1 MDANQIRRVGAASVF
16 VPALVATVWWGGIPL
31 LICTASF
38 VGIGTWELFRLYQ
51 QKGACPFLW
60 PGILM
65 GVGASVWFYGMG
77 LRHVEV
83 LLMLCTV
90 GTLAVALVQR
100 REGASLRDAGATLF
114 GVLYVGLLGSAILLV
129 RNLPLPC
136 AAPLT
141 LTLLVSIW
149 IMDTVA
155 YLAGR
160 AFGRTRPFV
169 RISPKKSVEGCIAGV
184 FGAAGTI
191 WLGALWMN
199 ALSLIDILAL
209 SLIVG
214 IGGQVGDFAE
224 SLLKR
229 DSGVKDSSAIIPG
242 HGGILDR
249 FDSALF
255 AFPLAY
261 IYLVFRYGV

>member
-1 MDANQIRRVGAASVF
+1 MDANLIRRVGAASVF
-16 VPALVATVWWGGIPL
+16 APALAATVWWGGIPL
-31 LICTASF
+31 LVCTASF
-38 VGIGTWELFRLYQ
+38 VGVGTWELFRLYQ

-65 GVGASVWFYGMG
+65 GVSICVWFHELG
-77 LRHVEV
+77 LRHIEG
-83 LLMLCTV
+83 LFMLCTV
-90 GTLAVALVQR
+90 GTLTTALIQR
-100 REGASLRDAGATLF
+100 RGGASLRDAGATLF
-114 GVLYVGLLGSAILLV
+114 GVLYVGLLGGAILLV

-136 AAPLT
+136 AAPLA
-141 LTLLVSIW
+141 LTVLVSIW

-155 YLAGR
+155 YFAGR
-160 AFGRTRPFV
+160 AFGRTRPFT

-184 FGAAGTI
+184 FGAVGTV
-191 WLGALWMN
+191 WLGALWMKV
-199 ALSLIDILAL
+199 LLLPDILAL
-209 SLIVG
+209 GLIVG

-229 DSGVKDSSAIIPG
+229 DSGVKDSSDIIPG

-255 AFPLAY
+255 AFPLVY
-261 IYLVFRYGV
+261 IYLVFRYGI